1 MTWTP
6 PDALV
11 ERVAKAVRCDQ
22 FARTRRLSS
31 FDENV
36 PPTSN
41 EMDNARAALAATPLA
56 ELVEAL
62 EVAYLQIN
70 YLHDKFQHTGSGA
83 AALQKIAAAI
93 ARAKGETP

>member
-56 ELVEAL
+56 ELTEAL
-62 EVAYLQIN
+62 ERLSRMLPAV
-70 YLHDKFQHTGSGA
+70 LHGERDVVD
-83 AALQKIAAAI
+83 LREIIDAAI
-93 ARAKGETP
+93 ARAKGEQP